1 MAGESPD
8 LRARVRRARQANV
21 AGGRTRRCVVKLT
34 EDEHE
39 DLTAM
44 AAAVGMTV
52 PRLLVESTFERE
64 GVEGGPGAV
73 AAVREALLAFAD
85 LDTELRRVGN
95 NLNQLTRYS
104 HQERDFA
111 EGVEVAL
118 GAVVRVCLHLDEV
131 ARAMVGK
138 GPAVTEL
145 SMPDVDH
152 PVQAAGDGD
161 VGGGWADAVD
171 PV

>member
-1 MAGESPD
+1 MAGESPN
-8 LRARVRRARQANV
+8 LRARARRSRQANV

-34 EDEHE
+34 EAEYE

-44 AAAVGMTV
+44 AAEVGMSV

-104 HQERDFA
+104 HQDKDFA
-111 EGVEVAL
+111 EGLEFAL
-118 GAVVRVCLHLDEV
+118 GAVVRVCLHLDEA

-138 GPAVTEL
+138 ARAVTEV
-145 SMPDVDH
+145 SMPDVDR
-152 PVQAAGDGD
+152 PVESGGAGD
-161 VGGGWADAVD
+161 GGWADAVD

>member
-8 LRARVRRARQANV
+8 LRARTRRARQANV

-34 EDEHE
+34 DAEHE

-44 AAAVGMTV
+44 ASAVGMTV
-52 PRLLVESTFERE
+52 PRLLVETALERE
-64 GVEGGPGAV
+64 GVEGGAAAV

-85 LDTELRRVGN
+85 LDSELRRVGN

-104 HQERDFA
+104 HQDKDLA
-111 EGVEVAL
+111 EGLEFAL
-118 GAVVRVCLHLDEV
+118 GAVVRVCLQLDEA

-145 SMPDVDH
+145 SLSEVDR
-152 PVQAAGDGD
+152 PVEAGGA
-161 VGGGWADAVD
+161 GWADAVD
-171 PV
+171 PA

>member
-8 LRARVRRARQANV
+8 LRARARRARQANV

-34 EDEHE
+34 DAEHE

-44 AAAVGMTV
+44 AEAVGMTV
-52 PRLLVESTFERE
+52 PRLLVESTLERE
-64 GVEGGPGAV
+64 GAD
-73 AAVREALLAFAD
+73 VREALLAFAD

-104 HQERDFA
+104 HQDKDLA
-111 EGVEVAL
+111 EGLEFAL
-118 GAVVRVCLHLDEV
+118 GAVVRVCLQLDEA

-145 SMPDVDH
+145 SLPEVDRT
-152 PVQAAGDGD
+152 VEAGGT
-161 VGGGWADAVD
+161 GWADAVD
-171 PV
+171 PA

>member
-8 LRARVRRARQANV
+8 FRARARRARQANV

-34 EDEHE
+34 DAEHE

-44 AAAVGMTV
+44 ASAVGMTV
-52 PRLLVESTFERE
+52 PRLLVESTLERE
-64 GVEGGPGAV
+64 GVEGGAV

-85 LDTELRRVGN
+85 LDVELRRVGN

-104 HQERDFA
+104 HQDKDFA
-111 EGVEVAL
+111 EGLEFAL
-118 GAVVRVCLHLDEV
+118 GAVVRVCLHLDEA

-145 SMPDVDH
+145 SLPEVDR
-152 PVQAAGDGD
+152 PVEDG
-161 VGGGWADAVD
+161 GIGWADAVD
-171 PV
+171 PA